1 MINKGSN
8 LCSIYM
14 LPLTGLNKSSFGES
28 NFINSYLAEDNVHLV
43 VELKQVTTV
52 ILHHSFFRFS
62 FMRDGRNYAAFEIPT
77 QLRDT
82 LPKFREG
89 RYSEFSQEAKTV
101 IIRKLK
107 SDTMPY
113 KKVLANGQFST
124 AREFLVLEKKEEE
137 RLMMEKE
144 LAVKIEKNAELAS
157 IPGSENFIELHVSK
171 TVPI

>member
-14 LPLTGLNKSSFGES
+14 LPLTGLNKNSFGDL
-28 NFINSYLAEDNVHLV
+28 NFVNSYLAEDNVHLV

-52 ILHHSFFRFS
+52 IQHHSFFRFS

-82 LPKFREG
+82 VSKFREG

-101 IIRKLK
+101 IIRK
-107 SDTMPY
+107 SGIVPY
-113 KKVLANGQFST
+113 KKVLSNGKFST
-124 AREFLVLEKKEEE
+124 ARELLVLDKAEEE
-137 RLMMEKE
+137 RLEMERE
-144 LAVKIEKNAELAS
+144 LGVKIEKNAELAS
-157 IPGSENFIELHVSK
+157 IPG
-171 TVPI
+171 